1 VIDEAHEG
9 ILRRYFKSS
18 SSNNS
23 NKTLNQMWMKKED
36 GTIKP
41 INMNIATRVN
51 MKEGLLLVSVV
62 NECSKFNIF
71 DSEINANSVFCI
83 LTDINNKIT
92 HISENCAKVF
102 KIPHGVMTSDI
113 LIHNL
118 IPDLPDILQN
128 HDIAECHLDLR

>member
-1 VIDEAHEG
+1 VIEEAHEG

-51 MKEGLLLVSVV
+51 MKEGLLMVSVV
-62 NECSKFNIF
+62 SECSKFSIF
-71 DSEINANSVFCI
+71 DS
-83 LTDINNKIT
+83 
-92 HISENCAKVF
+92 
-102 KIPHGVMTSDI
+102 
-113 LIHNL
+113 
-118 IPDLPDILQN
+118 
-128 HDIAECHLDLR
+128 